1 MRWRQASRRVQSH
14 SAGAGVSAV
23 NDAVSRPDGAVK
35 AENFYGHGA
44 ALADR
49 LELAR
54 AHEVEGLDHEIAM
67 LRVRLKKAIKKHPE
81 NLALATRGV
90 NALVRAVV
98 AQYRLSPRAKKELSD
113 AFAALL
119 NGFADQLVPSDR

>member
-1 MRWRQASRRVQSH
+1 VD
-14 SAGAGVSAV
+14 
-23 NDAVSRPDGAVK
+23 DAVSGPDGAVTAK
-35 AENFYGHGA
+35 NFYGPGA
-44 ALADR
+44 ALADQ

-54 AHEVEGLDHEIAM
+54 AHEVEGLDHALAM
-67 LRVRLKKAIKKHPE
+67 LRVRLKTAIDERPE
-81 NLALATRGV
+81 DLALATRGV

>member
-1 MRWRQASRRVQSH
+1 VGDTVRGPS
-14 SAGAGVSAV
+14 GAV
-23 NDAVSRPDGAVK
+23 N
-35 AENFYGHGA
+35 AENFYGIGA
-44 ALADR
+44 ALADQ
-49 LELAR
+49 LELAQ
-54 AHEVEGLDHEIAM
+54 AHGIEGLDHEIAM
-67 LRVRLKKAIKKHPE
+67 LRVRLREAIQANPE
-81 NLALATRGV
+81 DLALATRGV